1 MDHRR
6 VPLSAKLNILI
17 VVTIL
22 AVSVGLMI
30 TGYQAYCRKVDDFL
44 YARCEDAAGAASQSG
59 GELAEDLWHAI
70 NTEEFRSVR
79 ARAIEKN
86 DFADA
91 GHEKLLLRRD
101 GRWEFLPKE
110 VSGIPLGVFTDDP
123 DGSGLFPEQTLTL
136 QCGDVL
142 LQYTDGV
149 TEAKHEKQRFG
160 EAGLLSA
167 AAGAPSAKPDQLL
180 PFIRRQID
188 LFAGQEPQFDDIT
201 MMGLQYLGPSEQ

>member
-1 MDHRR
+1 M
-6 VPLSAKLNILI
+6 
-17 VVTIL
+17 
-22 AVSVGLMI
+22 
-30 TGYQAYCRKVDDFL
+30 
-44 YARCEDAAGAASQSG
+44 
-59 GELAEDLWHAI
+59 
-70 NTEEFRSVR
+70 
-79 ARAIEKN
+79 
-86 DFADA
+86 
-91 GHEKLLLRRD
+91 
-101 GRWEFLPKE
+101 
-110 VSGIPLGVFTDDP
+110 SGIPLGLFTDDP

-167 AAGAPSAKPDQLL
+167 VAGAPSAKPEQLL

-201 MMGLQYLGPSEQ
+201 MMGLQYLGPSEH

>member
-30 TGYQAYCRKVDDFL
+30 TGDQAYCRKVDDFL

-70 NTEEFRSVR
+70 STEEFRSVR

-86 DFADA
+86 DETIIREWMKAQPRT
-91 GHEKLLLRRD
+91 E
-101 GRWEFLPKE
+101 P
-110 VSGIPLGVFTDDP
+110 
-123 DGSGLFPEQTLTL
+123 PE
-136 QCGDVL
+136 
-142 LQYTDGV
+142 
-149 TEAKHEKQRFG
+149 
-160 EAGLLSA
+160 
-167 AAGAPSAKPDQLL
+167 
-180 PFIRRQID
+180 
-188 LFAGQEPQFDDIT
+188 
-201 MMGLQYLGPSEQ
+201 SEQSEPSLYGEYEDLIRS

>member
-1 MDHRR
+1 MKAHPRTE
-6 VPLSAKLNILI
+6 PPESEQ
-17 VVTIL
+17 
-22 AVSVGLMI
+22 SEPS
-30 TGYQAYCRKVDDFL
+30 L
-44 YARCEDAAGAASQSG
+44 Y
-59 GELAEDLWHAI
+59 GEYEDLI
-70 NTEEFRSVR
+70 RSCEE
-79 ARAIEKN
+79 AR
-86 DFADA
+86 
-91 GHEKLLLRRD
+91 KLFDETDIYIQHMENGVTYTVVDPKGTLL
-101 GRWEFLPKE
+101 
-110 VSGIPLGVFTDDP
+110 SI
-123 DGSGLFPEQTLTL
+123 GSMEETLTL

-167 AAGAPSAKPDQLL
+167 AAGAPSAKPEQLL

>member
-44 YARCEDAAGAASQSG
+44 YARCEDAAGA
-59 GELAEDLWHAI
+59 
-70 NTEEFRSVR
+70 
-79 ARAIEKN
+79 
-86 DFADA
+86 
-91 GHEKLLLRRD
+91 
-101 GRWEFLPKE
+101 
-110 VSGIPLGVFTDDP
+110 
-123 DGSGLFPEQTLTL
+123 
-136 QCGDVL
+136 
-142 LQYTDGV
+142 
-149 TEAKHEKQRFG
+149 
-160 EAGLLSA
+160 
-167 AAGAPSAKPDQLL
+167 PSAKPEQLL